1 MLISKFP
8 GYVREGWNI
17 KIPCIRRTNK
27 KDPKFFGL
35 PRFVGEE
42 SMLVNDPLFYK
53 EQLKSRKFLR
63 SRNMFRWQN
72 IRNKTRWQKGVTCGV
87 NSYAAEMLEK
97 QNKKEASCHFCE
109 TEHKLDEWEEIREE
123 CSEE

>member
-17 KIPCIRRTNK
+17 KIPSIRRTNK
-27 KDPKFFGL
+27 KDPKLFDL
-35 PRFVGEE
+35 PRFVGDE

-63 SRNMFRWQN
+63 SRNMFRW
-72 IRNKTRWQKGVTCGV
+72 
-87 NSYAAEMLEK
+87 
-97 QNKKEASCHFCE
+97 
-109 TEHKLDEWEEIREE
+109 
-123 CSEE
+123 

>member
-17 KIPCIRRTNK
+17 KITCIRRTNK

-53 EQLKSRKFLR
+53 EQLKSRKFLG
-63 SRNMFRWQN
+63 SRNTFR
-72 IRNKTRWQKGVTCGV
+72 
-87 NSYAAEMLEK
+87 L
-97 QNKKEASCHFCE
+97 
-109 TEHKLDEWEEIREE
+109 
-123 CSEE
+123 